1 MAIVLK
7 RKAETNL
14 SVEQEHYSDFFT
26 NLSVHPTKN
35 DLYREINEEAVKSS
49 IRNLLLTNR
58 GERIYNSSLGSDI
71 RTILFENFSTATESV
86 LSDLVRNTIS
96 NFEPRANVLQV
107 YVNSEID
114 EHSIFITIVFNI
126 INREEPIT
134 LELILNRIR

>member
-7 RKAETNL
+7 RKTETNL
-14 SVEQEHYSDFFT
+14 AIQPEIFSDFFT
-26 NLSVHPTKN
+26 NFNTHPIKN
-35 DLYREINEEAVKSS
+35 DLYREVNEEAIKSS

-58 GERIYNSSLGSDI
+58 GERIYNPSLGSDI

-86 LSDLVRNTIS
+86 LSDLVRNTIT
-96 NFEPRANVLQV
+96 NFEPRATVLQV
-107 YVNSEID
+107 HVNSEID
-114 EHSIFITIVFNI
+114 DHSIFITIVFSI

>member
-7 RKAETNL
+7 RRAETNL
-14 SVEQEHYSDFFT
+14 VVQPEHFSDFYT
-26 NLSVHPTKN
+26 NLNVHPTKN
-35 DLYREINEEAVKSS
+35 DLYREVNEEAVKNS

-71 RTILFENFSTATESV
+71 RAILFENFSTATESV
-86 LSDLVRNTIS
+86 LADLVRTTVS
-96 NFEPRANVLQV
+96 NFEPRAHILQV

-114 EHSIFITIVFNI
+114 EHLIHITIVFNI
-126 INREEPIT
+126 INKEEPIT